1 MLSSQLQRIKA
12 LKAVYEFN
20 RGISCYY
27 YIAKITLENY
37 NMLVGFK
44 KTDEFLL

>member
-20 RGISCYY
+20 RGIICNY

-44 KTDEFLL
+44 KTDVFLL